1 MSWGARSKFRNKP
14 TVVDG
19 KRFMSKLEAERYR
32 QLVRMRDEGLIASF
46 ECQPKFELIAGIRY
60 IADFKI
66 WWLDGRI
73 SVEDVKGVETEAFKL
88 KHKIWN
94 SLYSEIYGPL
104 QIIRQKDVKKCSSTT

>member
-1 MSWGARSKFRNKP
+1 MTWGARNKFRNKP

-32 QLVRMRDEGLIASF
+32 QLVRMRDEGIVSTF
-46 ECQPKFELIAGIRY
+46 ECQPRFDLVAGIKY
-60 IADFKI
+60 IADFKVI
-66 WWLDGRI
+66 WPDGRI

-94 SLYSEIYGPL
+94 HLYSEIYGPL
-104 QIIRQKDVKKCSSTT
+104 QIIRQKDVKKCSSTI